1 MQDVRLTFN
10 RYGNTTIY
18 SGVALISLSILM
30 LEIGLTRIFSVMFK
44 SHYAFLVISLA
55 ILGLGLGGVFVHMR
69 MAKSPEQ
76 NTEHIHR
83 YIYLSS
89 GLMAISILLMVILI
103 IKIPFFQNIYRTK

>member
-1 MQDVRLTFN
+1 MKDVKLTFN

-18 SGVALISLSILM
+18 LSVALVSLSILM
-30 LEIGLTRIFSVMFK
+30 LEIGLARIFSVMFE
-44 SHYAFLVISLA
+44 SHYVFLVISLA

-76 NTEHIHR
+76 NTEHIYR

-89 GLMAISILLMVILI
+89 GFMAISILLMV
-103 IKIPFFQNIYRTK
+103 N